1 MIPFIATESQC
12 CFVGAN
18 EYASKPFDNTVRD
31 KENANVKG
39 YWVLLILTGITVVF
53 SVIGA
58 TTFMLLGLLT
68 DMWHFGWIGFY
79 CATLS
84 LGAGNLYAATS
95 TRVRAEQYND
105 LSDKLDN
112 ITSQQEALIS
122 LVQSPPPHATEEAP
136 SLDSLTNS
144 VNSIEAAIDRV
155 RNSLND
161 DDRA

>member
-1 MIPFIATESQC
+1 M
-12 CFVGAN
+12 
-18 EYASKPFDNTVRD
+18 
-31 KENANVKG
+31 KG

-95 TRVRAEQYND
+95 SRVRAEQYNA
-105 LSDKLDN
+105 LSNKLDT
-112 ITSQQEALIS
+112 IASQQEALIS
-122 LVQSPPPHATEEAP
+122 LLQGNPQHSGTADPSPGSPINGADQSHEDPTESGP
-136 SLDSLTNS
+136 
-144 VNSIEAAIDRV
+144 IEPTQRQG
-155 RNSLND
+155 
-161 DDRA
+161 